1 GLKQS
6 LVAQNMANS
15 DTPGYAAK
23 TLPDFA
29 ATLQGNGLGSNL
41 GSHLGS
47 GRSFALRASRD
58 GHLGAEARALTAQIE
73 TVDASA
79 DPNGNSV
86 TLETEL
92 LNSVDAKRQH
102 DRALA
107 IYKSGMNILRATIG
121 RS

>member
-1 GLKQS
+1 
-6 LVAQNMANS
+6 
-15 DTPGYAAK
+15 
-23 TLPDFA
+23 
-29 ATLQGNGLGSNL
+29 
-41 GSHLGS
+41 
-47 GRSFALRASRD
+47 RSFALRASRD